1 MSETPDIDE
10 ILCAAREGQAWAQ
23 LQLGNA
29 YHFGRGVIKDDAQA
43 AIWYRHTAEQGD
55 AAAQCNLGFAYFYGR
70 GVEKDAVQG
79 VAWFR
84 WSAQRG
90 DAWGQYR
97 LGNAYR
103 DGCGVEK
110 DAAQAVMWYRRAG
123 EQNHAAAQVSLGC
136 AYWNGHGI
144 DEDAVQAIVW
154 FRRAAEQDNA
164 TAVNNLGIASWNGY
178 GIEKN
183 EAQAVRCWLRAAGL
197 GHAGAEANLGD
208 AYWTGHGV
216 VEDKAQAAMRYHR
229 AAELG
234 HALAQYRLGHSYE
247 TGRGVK
253 KDINQ
258 AIACYRQSAEQGNIR
273 AQLALG
279 LKYKNG
285 RGVPKDWKVAR
296 HWLLAAIS
304 SADEQSDTGRKNAA
318 IARRLLEPLN
328 AAALTEAIEG
338 LDRMIGLENVKAQIR
353 RLTDFVEMQRK
364 RSAAGLKSAEVSL
377 HLVFTGNPGT
387 GKTTVA
393 RYVGEIYAALGLL
406 VKGHM
411 VEAHREDLVAAYI
424 GQTAIKTKAKTKE
437 ALDGILFIDEA
448 YSLDVRHT
456 TSEDFGKEAVST
468 LVAQVE
474 DNRDRIAVIV
484 AGYPE
489 EMKDF
494 INMNPG
500 LNSRF
505 TRYIEFE
512 DYSPHEL
519 VRIFIK
525 LAEDNDYKLNEIG
538 YSALLTHLTA
548 AHAKRG
554 RDFGN
559 GRYVR
564 RIFEEALEKHARRV
578 KKTGVKDR
586 ESLAT
591 LTESDLP
598 I

>member
-10 ILCAAREGQAWAQ
+10 IFCAAKEGKAWAQ

-43 AIWYRHTAEQGD
+43 ALWYRHAAEQGD
-55 AAAQCNLGFAYFYGR
+55 AAAQCNLGHAFFYGR
-70 GVEKDAVQG
+70 GVEKDAAKG

-84 WSAQRG
+84 RSAQQG
-90 DAWGQYR
+90 DAWGQHH
-97 LGNAYR
+97 LGNAYL
-103 DGCGVEK
+103 DGSGIEK
-110 DAAQAVMWYRRAG
+110 DAAQGAMW
-123 EQNHAAAQVSLGC
+123 H
-136 AYWNGHGI
+136 
-144 DEDAVQAIVW
+144 
-154 FRRAAEQDNA
+154 RRAAEQGHAWAQFRLGFSYWNGRGVARDDA
-164 TAVNNLGIASWNGY
+164 QAVIWWQRAAEQGDASAQAQLGVAYVNGRGVARDDAQAVIWWRRAAEQGHAAAEYNLGWANWNGR
-178 GIEKN
+178 GVTKD
-183 EAQAVRCWLRAAGL
+183 EAQAI
-197 GHAGAEANLGD
+197 
-208 AYWTGHGV
+208 
-216 VEDKAQAAMRYHR
+216 KRYRR

-234 HALAQYRLGHSYE
+234 HARAQYILGCSYE
-247 TGRGVK
+247 TGRGIE
-253 KDINQ
+253 KDIIQ
-258 AIACYRQSAEQGNIR
+258 AIACYRESAERGDIR

-279 LKYKNG
+279 LKYRNG
-285 RGVPKDWKVAR
+285 RGVPKDGKVAR
-296 HWLLAAIS
+296 HWLLAALS

-328 AAALTEAIEG
+328 AAALTEAMEG
-338 LDRMIGLENVKAQIR
+338 LERMIGLENVKAQIR

-406 VKGHM
+406 AKGHM

-424 GQTAIKTKAKTKE
+424 GQTAIKTKAKTQE

-448 YSLDVRHT
+448 YSLDVRHAGN
-456 TSEDFGKEAVST
+456 EDFGKEAVST
-468 LVAQVE
+468 LVAQME

-505 TRYIEFE
+505 TR
-512 DYSPHEL
+512 
-519 VRIFIK
+519 
-525 LAEDNDYKLNEIG
+525 
-538 YSALLTHLTA
+538 
-548 AHAKRG
+548 
-554 RDFGN
+554 DF
-559 GRYVR
+559 R
-564 RIFEEALEKHARRV
+564 F
-578 KKTGVKDR
+578 
-586 ESLAT
+586 
-591 LTESDLP
+591 
-598 I
+598 

>member
-1 MSETPDIDE
+1 
-10 ILCAAREGQAWAQ
+10 
-23 LQLGNA
+23 
-29 YHFGRGVIKDDAQA
+29 
-43 AIWYRHTAEQGD
+43 
-55 AAAQCNLGFAYFYGR
+55 
-70 GVEKDAVQG
+70 
-79 VAWFR
+79 
-84 WSAQRG
+84 
-90 DAWGQYR
+90 
-97 LGNAYR
+97 
-103 DGCGVEK
+103 
-110 DAAQAVMWYRRAG
+110 MWYRRAA

-164 TAVNNLGIASWNGY
+164 TAVNNLGIAYRDGC
-178 GIEKN
+178 GVEKDA
-183 EAQAVRCWLRAAGL
+183 AQAVRCWLRAAGL

-406 VKGHM
+406 AKGHM

-468 LVAQVE
+468 LVAQME

>member
-1 MSETPDIDE
+1 
-10 ILCAAREGQAWAQ
+10 
-23 LQLGNA
+23 
-29 YHFGRGVIKDDAQA
+29 
-43 AIWYRHTAEQGD
+43 
-55 AAAQCNLGFAYFYGR
+55 
-70 GVEKDAVQG
+70 
-79 VAWFR
+79 
-84 WSAQRG
+84 
-90 DAWGQYR
+90 
-97 LGNAYR
+97 
-103 DGCGVEK
+103 
-110 DAAQAVMWYRRAG
+110 
-123 EQNHAAAQVSLGC
+123 
-136 AYWNGHGI
+136 
-144 DEDAVQAIVW
+144 
-154 FRRAAEQDNA
+154 
-164 TAVNNLGIASWNGY
+164 
-178 GIEKN
+178 
-183 EAQAVRCWLRAAGL
+183 
-197 GHAGAEANLGD
+197 
-208 AYWTGHGV
+208 
-216 VEDKAQAAMRYHR
+216 
-229 AAELG
+229 
-234 HALAQYRLGHSYE
+234 
-247 TGRGVK
+247 
-253 KDINQ
+253 
-258 AIACYRQSAEQGNIR
+258 
-273 AQLALG
+273 
-279 LKYKNG
+279 
-285 RGVPKDWKVAR
+285 
-296 HWLLAAIS
+296 
-304 SADEQSDTGRKNAA
+304 
-318 IARRLLEPLN
+318 
-328 AAALTEAIEG
+328 
-338 LDRMIGLENVKAQIR
+338 MIGLENVKAQIR

-406 VKGHM
+406 AKGHM

-424 GQTAIKTKAKTKE
+424 GQTAIKTKAKTNE

-456 TSEDFGKEAVST
+456 GSEDFGKEAVST
-468 LVAQVE
+468 LVAQME

-512 DYSPHEL
+512 DYSPNEL
-519 VRIFIK
+519 AQIFTK

-564 RIFEEALEKHARRV
+564 RIFEEAMEKHARRV

-586 ESLAT
+586 ESLAL
-591 LTESDLP
+591 LTEFDLP